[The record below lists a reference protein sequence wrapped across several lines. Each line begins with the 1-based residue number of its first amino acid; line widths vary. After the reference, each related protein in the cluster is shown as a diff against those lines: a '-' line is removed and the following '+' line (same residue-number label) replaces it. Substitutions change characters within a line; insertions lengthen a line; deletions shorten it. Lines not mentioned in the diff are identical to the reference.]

1 MKGSRIILTG
11 ASEGIGRAL
20 ALALAARGA
29 RVALAARDR
38 ERLDSLAQQCRAA
51 GGEALAIPTDVT
63 SQQDLE
69 WLVAETVKSFGGLD
83 AVIHNAGITMWSRFD
98 SLQDLSIFERLME
111 VNYLAPVRLTSL
123 ALPHLKQSRGLIV
136 AVASLAGLTGV
147 PERSAYAGSK
157 HAMVGFFDSLRIEL
171 ADSGVDVS
179 VIAPDF
185 VVSEIHKRAIGP
197 DGEPLGASPM
207 MQAKIMTAEAC
218 AARIV
223 RGMEKSPAPG
233 TDDRARQVGALA
245 QTRGAFNDR
254 SHRGE
259 RDPPAPL
266 GGAVNGDIPIFL
278 ETKIGMSPF
287 TKHLGEGP
295 TTPGSIRTG
304 T

>member
-38 ERLDSLAQQCRAA
+38 ERLETLAQECRTR

-63 SQQDLE
+63 NQQDLE
-69 WLVAETVKSFGGLD
+69 WLVNEAVKTYGGLE
-83 AVIHNAGITMWSRFD
+83 AVVHNAGITMWSRFD
-98 SLQDLSIFERLME
+98 ALADFSIFERLME
-111 VNYLAPVRLTSL
+111 VNYLAPVRLTAL
-123 ALPHLKQSRGLIV
+123 ALPHLKSSRGLIV

-147 PERSAYAGSK
+147 PERSGYAASK

-171 ADSGVDVS
+171 AGTGVDVS

-207 MQAKIMTAEAC
+207 MQAKIMTAEDC
-218 AARIV
+218 ATQIV
-223 RGMEKSPAPG
+223 RAMEK
-233 TDDRARQVGALA
+233 RQRLLLMS
-245 QTRGAFNDR
+245 TRGKLGRWLKLLAPSMIDR
-254 SHRGE
+254 I
-259 RDPPAPL
+259 A
-266 GGAVNGDIPIFL
+266 A
-278 ETKIGMSPF
+278 KA
-287 TKHLGEGP
+287 
-295 TTPGSIRTG
+295 IRQRH
-304 T
+304 

>member
-51 GGEALAIPTDVT
+51 GGEALAVPTDVT

-69 WLVAETVKSFGGLD
+69 WLVGETVKSFGGLD

-98 SLQDLSIFERLME
+98 TLRDLSIFERLME
-111 VNYLAPVRLTSL
+111 VNYLAPVRLTAL

-223 RGMEKSPAPG
+223 RGMESRQRLVLMTARGKWGRWLKLVAPSMI
-233 TDDRARQVGALA
+233 DRIAARA
-245 QTRGAFNDR
+245 
-254 SHRGE
+254 
-259 RDPPAPL
+259 
-266 GGAVNGDIPIFL
+266 
-278 ETKIGMSPF
+278 
-287 TKHLGEGP
+287 
-295 TTPGSIRTG
+295 IRQRH
-304 T
+304 